1 MYVHICMLRSKLIL
15 IVRTNSDIWF
25 LTATAPPHTHI
36 RTPIQLC
43 PNTIKRL
50 NVMGPEEETQKDGTE
65 VWLRI
70 NDSHKP
76 GIFAGR
82 NLRYETEV
90 GGEISMRLY
99 SFITPPV
106 APVMME
112 KGTKQKRGLKG
123 DGSKKGTASGL
134 KWGSKKSVMYINRHK
149 KLQETVIRT
158 IFSNQ
163 LYHIIE
169 NLCNLLINRKL
180 HNCKMHTIH
189 Y

>member
-1 MYVHICMLRSKLIL
+1 
-15 IVRTNSDIWF
+15 
-25 LTATAPPHTHI
+25 
-36 RTPIQLC
+36 
-43 PNTIKRL
+43 
-50 NVMGPEEETQKDGTE
+50 MGPEEETQKDGTE

-123 DGSKKGTASGL
+123 DGSKKGQPVDWNEGQRSL
-134 KWGSKKSVMYINRHK
+134 
-149 KLQETVIRT
+149 
-158 IFSNQ
+158 
-163 LYHIIE
+163 
-169 NLCNLLINRKL
+169 
-180 HNCKMHTIH
+180 
-189 Y
+189 

>member
-1 MYVHICMLRSKLIL
+1 MYAHNCMLRSKLIL

-25 LTATAPPHTHI
+25 LTATAPPPLPPSHTHTHPHSTLSKHNKKAE
-36 RTPIQLC
+36 R
-43 PNTIKRL
+43 
-50 NVMGPEEETQKDGTE
+50 DGSGGGNAKGWTE

-123 DGSKKGTASGL
+123 DGSKKGQPVDWNEGQRSL
-134 KWGSKKSVMYINRHK
+134 
-149 KLQETVIRT
+149 
-158 IFSNQ
+158 
-163 LYHIIE
+163 
-169 NLCNLLINRKL
+169 
-180 HNCKMHTIH
+180 
-189 Y
+189 